1 MTEDGPLT
9 PFNDSALTPLIP
21 TAVMW
26 LVAEAE
32 EKLRNDSWL
41 DLDLAVTLARL
52 QSVAYCHFPNV
63 QAWNCSRCLPTI
75 PVPCITTEVST
86 LQAPGTFPGSFKLF
100 GALSCK

>member
-9 PFNDSALTPLIP
+9 PFNESALTPVIP

-41 DLDLAVTLARL
+41 DLDLAITLARL

-63 QAWNCSRCLPTI
+63 QAWNCSRCLRGTAPPAI
-75 PVPCITTEVST
+75 PVYFAA
-86 LQAPGTFPGSFKLF
+86 LQ
-100 GALSCK
+100 